1 LEQLL
6 DHCTPLYKARF
17 EALAPQA
24 QQVVHAVATHWDPI
38 SAGELADLMELEVN
52 KVSAQLNRLV
62 QQGVIEKVPYDPPT
76 KTGFQIAERFFN
88 IWYLMRASR
97 RVRRRLIW
105 LVEFLRMFYSQDELG
120 EKALKIL
127 KSDDLPAEQRLVHAE
142 FAFALARALESR
154 DLRKALEDA
163 GLHAILS
170 TRELRSHLQELVD
183 LDGQDSELR
192 DRAEYRER
200 YRRLREQLYAKAKK
214 ARLRPDDVEWVVRV
228 PALSIEEK
236 ERWLS
241 SIKPTELVNL
251 SKGFAEAFGEFFELD
266 PGLGAIGQS
275 LLAAFRRGYMESFDD
290 YLGAKHAGMAL
301 NAPGL
306 ERQAFLLSL
315 VFICSRGRL
324 GIGYAVM
331 SLLLA
336 IANLRVERWEAAEGF
351 FRAAVMESESPEG
364 EELDRDT
371 FSGLLSLLITEFF
384 QEAVARGY
392 SAESVSLLERLK
404 LNSRWRPLHEALV
417 ACTASDRARLNR
429 LASELRMGVVEILG
443 RFGAEGAL
451 GEFEDQEYPTPR

>member
-1 LEQLL
+1 
-6 DHCTPLYKARF
+6 
-17 EALAPQA
+17 
-24 QQVVHAVATHWDPI
+24 VATHWDQI

-200 YRRLREQLYAKAKK
+200 YRTLREQVYAKAKE
-214 ARLRPDDVEWVVRV
+214 ARLNPDEVEWVVRL

-241 SIKPTELVNL
+241 GIKSKELVNL
-251 SKGFAEAFGEFFELD
+251 SKRLADAFGKLFELD
-266 PGLGAIGQS
+266 PGLDAMGQS

-290 YLGAKHAGMAL
+290 FLGAKHAAVAL

-306 ERQAFLLSL
+306 ERQVFLLNLS
-315 VFICSRGRL
+315 FICTRGGL
-324 GIGYAVM
+324 GIASAVTC
-331 SLLLA
+331 LFLA
-336 IANLRVERWEAAEGF
+336 LANLRAEHWDAAEYYF
-351 FRAAVMESESPEG
+351 SSAVMDSEFPEG
-364 EELDRDT
+364 EESDRAN
-371 FSGLLSLLITEFF
+371 FFGLLLLLITEFL
-384 QEAVARGY
+384 QEAVTRGF
-392 SAESVSLLERLK
+392 SVESVSLLERLK
-404 LNSRWRPLHEALV
+404 LDSRWRPLHEALV

-443 RFGAEGAL
+443 RFGAEGGL